1 MENICRVK
9 NIIYLCR
16 LKIKK
21 QIIYKPFFI
30 MKKTILKSLLLG
42 AAALTA
48 LTASA
53 ATVEIEIADIEVQ
66 PGGSFALANVYANHD
81 NYFSAIEL
89 HFALIDGISFMAAA
103 PKDEDMTQ
111 PWPMGGIPE
120 IEEVPIKWSPSYNT
134 DNVNNEFKI
143 VCKFDENNLDGVVAY
158 FPPGR
163 TLLCRLAVKAA
174 ADFTGATLH
183 LNYCKTDYSDP
194 GAPTFVGIAECSNVD
209 VCNITVPAT
218 GTPLAEI
225 VASGVD
231 NTEYTVADALH
242 IAAKAPNCVFVTDG
256 QGNWM
261 KVAAEGDILNNLLAW
276 DDIKAGTLIGTLS
289 EANCNQTLTVTK
301 AATEATTPVTAEIT
315 AWNLAQDDPA
325 GAQYHF
331 APKTNEVIKL
341 EGYWFNGEFRGYSNN
356 TGQSV
361 TADMSWCTSNT
372 AMVDG
377 QLYKDVVSVVQLKAP
392 WDDATKV
399 AADDDLAFQNYK
411 VYPITVEDNNVVT
424 GVETLNGD
432 KSIVSVQYVN
442 VAGQVANTPFNGV
455 NMVVTRYA
463 DGSTV
468 TTKVIK

>member
-1 MENICRVK
+1 
-9 NIIYLCR
+9 
-16 LKIKK
+16 
-21 QIIYKPFFI
+21 

-53 ATVEIEIADIEVQ
+53 DLQFSVQDVEVV
-66 PGGSFALANVYANHD
+66 PGGDTKNVAIFVTHQKA
-81 NYFSAIEL
+81 FSAIEL
-89 HFALIDGISFMAAA
+89 HFALIDGVTFDSAILPTTSNMSDWPTITYYDEEEEADVTQQLGSLAYNTHAAA
-103 PKDEDMTQ
+103 
-111 PWPMGGIPE
+111 
-120 IEEVPIKWSPSYNT
+120 
-134 DNVNNEFKI
+134 NEFK
-143 VCKFDENNLDGVVAY
+143 VVVNTTANNADGFVA
-158 FPPGR
+158 FWPAG
-163 TLLCRLAVKAA
+163 TTCVCRLKIKADA
-174 ADFTGATLH
+174 NFTGAKLH
-183 LNYCKTDYSDP
+183 LNYAKADYSDP
-194 GAPTFVGIAECSNVD
+194 TPGAPEISIEEASNVD
-209 VCNITVPAT
+209 VCNITVPVT
-218 GTPLAEI
+218 GTPLATI
-225 VASGVD
+225 VAEGVD

-261 KVAAEGDILNNLLAW
+261 KVAAEGEILANLLAW
-276 DDIKAGTLIGTLS
+276 DDIKANTLVGTLS

-301 AATEATTPVTAEIT
+301 AATEATAPVTAELN

-341 EGYWFNGEFRGYSNN
+341 TGYWFDGEFRGYANN
-356 TGQSV
+356 TGQSA

-392 WDDATKV
+392 WDNGTKV
-399 AADDDLAFQNYK
+399 AADDELAFQNYK
-411 VYPITVEDNNVVT
+411 VYPITVEADNVVT

>member
-1 MENICRVK
+1 
-9 NIIYLCR
+9 
-16 LKIKK
+16 
-21 QIIYKPFFI
+21 

-53 ATVEIEIADIEVQ
+53 NLTVEIDDFEVV
-66 PGGSFALANVYANHD
+66 PGNTTWTFAKVYVSHEKA
-81 NYFSAIEL
+81 FSAIEL
-89 HFALIDGISFMAAA
+89 HFALIDGVSFNAAK
-103 PKDEDMTQ
+103 PQGSDLNDWPTDEFGESQ
-111 PWPMGGIPE
+111 VGLQ
-120 IEEVPIKWSPSYNT
+120 SNT
-134 DNVNNEFKI
+134 DLNANEFK
-143 VCKFDENNLDGVVAY
+143 VVVNNAANNENGFVG
-158 FPPGR
+158 FWPIGR
-163 TLLCRLAVKAA
+163 TCICRLAIKADA
-174 ADFTGATLH
+174 NFAGATLH
-183 LNYCKTDYSDP
+183 LNYAKSDYSDP
-194 GAPTFVGIAECSNVD
+194 TTGAPEVGIEEASNVD
-209 VCNITVPAT
+209 VCNITVPVT
-218 GTPLAEI
+218 GTPLATI
-225 VASGVD
+225 VAEGVD

-261 KVAAEGDILNNLLAW
+261 KVAAEGEILANLLAW
-276 DDIKAGTLIGTLS
+276 DDIKANTLVGTLS

-301 AATEATTPVTAEIT
+301 AATEATAPVTAELN

-341 EGYWFNGEFRGYSNN
+341 TGYWFDGEFRGYANN
-356 TGQSV
+356 TGQSA

-392 WDDATKV
+392 WDNGTKV
-399 AADDDLAFQNYK
+399 AADDELAFQNYK
-411 VYPITVEDNNVVT
+411 VYPITVEADNVVT

>member
-1 MENICRVK
+1 
-9 NIIYLCR
+9 
-16 LKIKK
+16 
-21 QIIYKPFFI
+21 

-42 AAALTA
+42 VAALTA
-48 LTASA
+48 MTASA
-53 ATVEIEIADIEVQ
+53 ENKLIIDDFEIA
-66 PGGSFALANVYANHD
+66 PGEMKEIPVYVENDA
-81 NYFSAIEL
+81 YFSAFQFEL
-89 HFALIDGISFMAAA
+89 EDVKGLNFLYAALPAEGDIIQLEY
-103 PKDEDMTQ
+103 DEH
-111 PWPMGGIPE
+111 WPHRQNGTAVAVSIA
-120 IEEVPIKWSPSYNT
+120 
-134 DNVNNEFKI
+134 DNADVSATNPDLLF
-143 VCKFDENNLDGVVAY
+143 GVVMNHSTTY
-158 FPPGR
+158 SNSQKYIVPFGIGQGV
-163 TLLCRLAVKAA
+163 LCLIGVQ
-174 ADFTGATLH
+174 ATDEFEGGQLICH
-183 LNYCKTDYSDP
+183 YAKGDYSDP
-194 GAPTFVGIAECSNVD
+194 VKPEWVGSFEFENQVICD
-209 VCNITVPAT
+209 VTLPVAA
-218 GTPLAEI
+218 TPLATI
-225 VASGVD
+225 VAEGVD

-261 KVAAEGDILNNLLAW
+261 KVAAEGEILANLLAW
-276 DDIKAGTLIGTLS
+276 DDIKANTLVGTLS

-301 AATEATTPVTAEIT
+301 AATEATAPVTAELN
-315 AWNLAQDDPA
+315 AWNLAQDDPD

-341 EGYWFNGEFRGYSNN
+341 TGYWFDGEFRGYANN
-356 TGQSV
+356 TGQSA

-392 WDDATKV
+392 WDNGTKV
-399 AADDDLAFQNYK
+399 AADDELAFQNYK
-411 VYPITVEDNNVVT
+411 VYPISVEDDNVVT

>member
-1 MENICRVK
+1 
-9 NIIYLCR
+9 
-16 LKIKK
+16 
-21 QIIYKPFFI
+21 

-42 AAALTA
+42 VAALTA
-48 LTASA
+48 MTASA
-53 ATVEIEIADIEVQ
+53 NLVFEVADVEVV
-66 PGGSFALANVYANHD
+66 PGGDSKNVAIFVTHEKA
-81 NYFSAIEL
+81 FSAIEL
-89 HFALIDGISFMAAA
+89 HFALIDGITFTAIKPTTANQS
-103 PKDEDMTQ
+103 D
-111 PWPMGGIPE
+111 WPTHSYYDSEEEATITEGIGNLAD
-120 IEEVPIKWSPSYNT
+120 NT
-134 DNVNNEFKI
+134 DLAANEYKVIVNCQANN
-143 VCKFDENNLDGVVAY
+143 DEGVVGYWPA
-158 FPPGR
+158 GR
-163 TLLCRLAVKAA
+163 TCVCRITIKAD
-174 ADFTGATLH
+174 ADFTGAPLH
-183 LNYCKTDYSDP
+183 LNYAKSDYSDP
-194 GAPTFVGIAECSNVD
+194 TPGAPETAIEEASNVD
-209 VCNITVPAT
+209 LCQITVPVAA
-218 GTPLAEI
+218 TPLATI
-225 VASGVD
+225 VAEGVD

-261 KVAAEGDILNNLLAW
+261 KVAAEGEILADLLAW
-276 DDIKAGTLIGTLS
+276 DDIKANTLVGTLS

-301 AATEATTPVTAEIT
+301 AATEATAPVTAELN
-315 AWNLAQDDPA
+315 AWNLAQDNPA

-341 EGYWFNGEFRGYSNN
+341 TGYWFDGAFRGYANN
-356 TGQSV
+356 TGQSA

-372 AMVDG
+372 AMVNG

-392 WDDATKV
+392 WDNGTKV
-399 AADDDLAFQNYK
+399 AADDELAFQNYK
-411 VYPITVEDNNVVT
+411 VYPISVEDDNVVT

>member
-1 MENICRVK
+1 
-9 NIIYLCR
+9 
-16 LKIKK
+16 
-21 QIIYKPFFI
+21 

-42 AAALTA
+42 VAALTA
-48 LTASA
+48 MTASA
-53 ATVEIEIADIEVQ
+53 NLVFEVADVEVV
-66 PGGSFALANVYANHD
+66 PGGDSKNVAIFVTHEKA
-81 NYFSAIEL
+81 FSAIEL
-89 HFALIDGISFMAAA
+89 HFALIDGITFTAIKPTTANQS
-103 PKDEDMTQ
+103 D
-111 PWPMGGIPE
+111 WPTHSYYDSEEEATITEGIGNLAD
-120 IEEVPIKWSPSYNT
+120 NT
-134 DNVNNEFKI
+134 DLAANEYKVIVNCQANN
-143 VCKFDENNLDGVVAY
+143 DEGVVGYWPA
-158 FPPGR
+158 GR
-163 TLLCRLAVKAA
+163 TCVCRITIKAD
-174 ADFTGATLH
+174 ADFTGAPLH
-183 LNYCKTDYSDP
+183 LNYAKSDYSDP
-194 GAPTFVGIAECSNVD
+194 TPGAPEIAIEEASNVD
-209 VCNITVPAT
+209 VCNINVPVT
-218 GTPLAEI
+218 GTPLATI
-225 VASGVD
+225 VAEGVD

-261 KVAAEGDILNNLLAW
+261 KVAAEGEILADLLAW
-276 DDIKAGTLIGTLS
+276 DDIKANTLVGTLS

-301 AATEATTPVTAEIT
+301 AATEATAPVTAELN
-315 AWNLAQDDPA
+315 AWNLAQDDPD

-341 EGYWFNGEFRGYSNN
+341 TGYWFDGEFRGYANN
-356 TGQSV
+356 TGQSA

-392 WDDATKV
+392 WDNGTKV
-399 AADDDLAFQNYK
+399 AADDELAFQNYK
-411 VYPITVEDNNVVT
+411 VYPITVEADNVVT

>member
-1 MENICRVK
+1 
-9 NIIYLCR
+9 
-16 LKIKK
+16 
-21 QIIYKPFFI
+21 

-42 AAALTA
+42 VAALTA
-48 LTASA
+48 MTASA
-53 ATVEIEIADIEVQ
+53 NLVFEVADVEVV
-66 PGGSFALANVYANHD
+66 PGGDSKNVAIFVTHEKA
-81 NYFSAIEL
+81 FSAIEL
-89 HFALIDGISFMAAA
+89 HFALIDGITFTAIKPTTANQS
-103 PKDEDMTQ
+103 D
-111 PWPMGGIPE
+111 WPTHSYYDSEEEATITEGIGNLAD
-120 IEEVPIKWSPSYNT
+120 NT
-134 DNVNNEFKI
+134 DLAANEYKVIVNCQANN
-143 VCKFDENNLDGVVAY
+143 DEGVVGYWPA
-158 FPPGR
+158 GR
-163 TLLCRLAVKAA
+163 TCVCRITIKAD
-174 ADFTGATLH
+174 ADFTGAPLH
-183 LNYCKTDYSDP
+183 LNYAKSDYSDP
-194 GAPTFVGIAECSNVD
+194 TPGAPEIGIEEASNVD
-209 VCNITVPAT
+209 VCNITIPVAA
-218 GTPLAEI
+218 TPLATI
-225 VASGVD
+225 VAEGVD

-261 KVAAEGDILNNLLAW
+261 KVAAEGEILANLLAW
-276 DDIKAGTLIGTLS
+276 DDIKANTLVGTLS

-301 AATEATTPVTAEIT
+301 AATEATAPVTAELN

-341 EGYWFNGEFRGYSNN
+341 TGYWFDGEFRGYANN
-356 TGQSV
+356 TGQSA

-392 WDDATKV
+392 WDNGTKV
-399 AADDDLAFQNYK
+399 AADDELAFQNYK
-411 VYPITVEDNNVVT
+411 VYPISVEDDNVVT

>member
-1 MENICRVK
+1 
-9 NIIYLCR
+9 
-16 LKIKK
+16 
-21 QIIYKPFFI
+21 

-53 ATVEIEIADIEVQ
+53 DLQVEIADIEVT
-66 PGGSFALANVYANHD
+66 PGGSFAKANVYVTHERPFN
-81 NYFSAIEL
+81 AIEF
-89 HFALIDGISFMAAA
+89 HFKLIDGISFAAQRPA
-103 PKDEDMTQ
+103 TADLTQ
-111 PWPMGGIPE
+111 PWPIYVDDFEEEHE
-120 IEEVPIKWSPSYNT
+120 IEWEPKTNT
-134 DNVNNEFKI
+134 DVANNEYKVVF
-143 VCKFDENNLDGVVAY
+143 VNDHNNADGIVAY
-158 FPPGR
+158 WPAGR
-163 TLLCRLAVKAA
+163 TLVFKIGIKAS
-174 ADFTGATLH
+174 ADFTGAKLH
-183 LNYCKTDYSDP
+183 LNYAKSDYSDP
-194 GAPTFVGIAECSNVD
+194 GAPNLVGIEEASNVD
-209 VCNITVPAT
+209 VCNINVPVT
-218 GTPLAEI
+218 GTPLADI

-341 EGYWFNGEFRGYSNN
+341 EGYWFDGEFRGYANN
-356 TGQSV
+356 SGQSV

-392 WDDATKV
+392 WDNGTKV

-411 VYPITVEDNNVVT
+411 VYPIAIEDDNVVT

>member
-1 MENICRVK
+1 
-9 NIIYLCR
+9 
-16 LKIKK
+16 
-21 QIIYKPFFI
+21 

-42 AAALTA
+42 AFAFTA
-48 LTASA
+48 LTVSA

-89 HFALIDGISFMAAA
+89 HFALIDGITFMAAA
-103 PKDEDMTQ
+103 PKDEEMTQ

-163 TLLCRLAVKAA
+163 TLICRLAVKAA
-174 ADFTGATLH
+174 DTFTGAKLH

-194 GAPTFVGIAECSNVD
+194 GAPTFVGIAECSNAD

-218 GTPLAEI
+218 GTPLADI
-225 VASGVD
+225 VAQGVD
-231 NTEYTVADALH
+231 NTEYTVLEDLH
-242 IAAKAPNCVFVTDG
+242 IVAKAPKANCVFVSDG
-256 QGNWM
+256 ESWM
-261 KVAAEGDILNNLLAW
+261 KVFAEGEVYTAIAAM
-276 DDIKAGTLIGTLS
+276 DDIKGGTLKGVLS
-289 EANCNQTLTVTK
+289 EANCNQKLTVTTVPT
-301 AATEATTPVTAEIT
+301 AATTPVVVEPT
-315 AWNLAQDDPA
+315 AWNLAQSDPTS
-325 GAQYHF
+325 AQYHF
-331 APKTNEVIKL
+331 APKVNEVIKL
-341 EGYWFNGEFRGYSNN
+341 EGYWFDGEFRGYADN
-356 TGQSV
+356 TGQSA
-361 TADMSWCTSNT
+361 TADMSWCNT
-372 AMVDG
+372 DATMTNG
-377 QLYKDVVSVVQLKAP
+377 QLYKNVVSVAQLKAP
-392 WDDATKV
+392 WDSKV

-411 VYPITVEDNNVVT
+411 VYPMAIEDNNVVT
-424 GVETLNGD
+424 GVENLNGD
-432 KSIVSVQYVN
+432 KSVVSVQYVN
-442 VAGQVANTPFNGV
+442 VAGQVANTPFNGL